1 MGSVPQDPL
10 LYEAIR
16 SKTKHPVNGATHY
29 PRFARP
35 SSYRLSD
42 PDGNDPT
49 SAELDDKRREFW
61 DTQPSYGGSAEIWAA
76 LKLAAE
82 TLLRPHG
89 DLALCYAVI
98 ESADVIVAKP
108 DMTVCYDTMGAR
120 YDIPKW
126 VLRNPSNVRFKA
138 PRSGAQLDHER
149 VDASSPG
156 PTPAPRGYAL
166 DDDAG
171 SDAGSDKGSSVLSA
185 VSDLEGD
192 VANGEWETNERGRDR
207 RSSVFVE

>member
-1 MGSVPQDPL
+1 MSAPQDPL

-76 LKLAAE
+76 LKMAC
-82 TLLRPHG
+82 LLYTSPSPRDKRQSRMPS
-89 DLALCYAVI
+89 
-98 ESADVIVAKP
+98 SA
-108 DMTVCYDTMGAR
+108 
-120 YDIPKW
+120 
-126 VLRNPSNVRFKA
+126 
-138 PRSGAQLDHER
+138 
-149 VDASSPG
+149 
-156 PTPAPRGYAL
+156 
-166 DDDAG
+166 
-171 SDAGSDKGSSVLSA
+171 
-185 VSDLEGD
+185 
-192 VANGEWETNERGRDR
+192 
-207 RSSVFVE
+207 